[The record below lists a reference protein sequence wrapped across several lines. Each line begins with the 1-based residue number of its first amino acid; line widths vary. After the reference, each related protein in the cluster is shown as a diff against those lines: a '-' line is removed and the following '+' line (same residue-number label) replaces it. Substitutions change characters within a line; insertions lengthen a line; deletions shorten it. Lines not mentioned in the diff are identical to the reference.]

1 MFGPPEKKLGDEII
15 DAVTGT
21 QKLNDEFADLNTS
34 AFSIAGVFE
43 KINGIIRS
51 NGFEFEQINR
61 VLLGVDKSATSIAK
75 SFGVGRENIV
85 QLKIAMGDAYVEVAK
100 MGGKYSDIASI
111 QGKVSADLGRN
122 VILQTE
128 TIQKLFA
135 VQQVTGQNAE
145 VITKSFKDA
154 GMSATFASQKMG
166 DVVNI
171 ARSQGVNAQAV
182 SKLVLDNMSNL
193 NMYTFQ
199 GGVDGLAKMAAQATS
214 MRISMADTF
223 KFSEKVFNPEG
234 AIETAAA
241 LQRLGVTQS
250 QLLDPLRLMDLAQND
265 PTELQNQIT
274 QMTQQFV
281 QLNKDG
287 QFEIMPDA
295 KRQLREIETAMSYPA
310 GSLSK
315 MALGAAEVADK
326 MSKIRFTGG
335 FSEDEKKFIANMA
348 EMGPGGEYKLKI
360 DGKDMGIDKAMD
372 LFAKDNDKFKQFMKD
387 SEPKTMEDLAK
398 EQLDTIASIDANV
411 ASMMNR
417 VPMAMSTSKLGEDLL
432 EGYRKVAEV
441 PAKAFSEGGAF
452 NTEGMRGG
460 LNTFEGDMKSFI
472 KEFSTKKYSADE
484 LAVKAVEY
492 FRGIY
497 NYLEK
502 NAKQVDKNV
511 RAQYG
516 GNKSETLETEDF
528 ILKTHPKDTIV
539 FTPDM
544 MIGGTNLFGG
554 QQGSM
559 SETKN
564 TNDINLNINLSAQ
577 PGVDVNDMTKKEIL
591 EPLIAHIQK
600 VITGDGLLNK
610 NGSTTNPIF
619 NYQVG

>member
-1 MFGPPEKKLGDEII
+1 MFVPGDKKIADQIADGLSG
-15 DAVTGT
+15 A
-21 QKLNDEFADLNTS
+21 QKINDEFADINTT
-34 AFSIAGVFE
+34 AFSIQGVFE
-43 KINGIIRS
+43 KINGIIES
-51 NGFEFEQINR
+51 NGFNLEQMNKVI
-61 VLLGVDKSATSIAK
+61 LGVDKSATAIAK
-75 SFGVGRENIV
+75 SFGTGRDNIV

-154 GMSATFASQKMG
+154 GMSASFASEAMG
-166 DVVNI
+166 KVVNI

-182 SKLVLDNMSNL
+182 SKLVVDNMSNL

-214 MRISMADTF
+214 MRINMQDTF
-223 KFSEKVFNPEG
+223 RFSEKVFNPEG

-265 PTELQNQIT
+265 PTELQNQIVK
-274 QMTQQFV
+274 MTEQFV
-281 QLNKDG
+281 QLNKEG

-295 KRQLREIETAMSYPA
+295 KRQLREIETAMGYPSGA
-310 GSLSK
+310 LSK

-348 EMGPGGEYKLKI
+348 EMGPGGTYTLKV

-398 EQLDTIASIDANV
+398 EQLDTISSIDANV

-417 VPMAMSTSKLGEDLL
+417 VPIAGSTSKIGEDLL
-432 EGYRKVAEV
+432 AGYRKVAEV

-452 NTEGMRGG
+452 NTQGMRGG
-460 LNTFEGDMKSFI
+460 LDTFEEDIKSFI
-472 KEFSTKKYSADE
+472 KDISTNKYDAKSLENRLMEA
-484 LAVKAVEY
+484 
-492 FRGIY
+492 FRGVF
-497 NYLEK
+497 NYTKENMGK
-502 NAKQVDKNV
+502 VDKNI
-511 RAQYG
+511 R
-516 GNKSETLETEDF
+516 TEFEVDDF
-528 ILKTHPKDTIV
+528 ILKTHPKDSIV

-544 MIGGTNLFGG
+544 MIGGTNLYGG
-554 QQGSM
+554 QQNTM

-564 TNDINLNINLSAQ
+564 TNDININVSLTSNGADLNQ
-577 PGVDVNDMTKKEIL
+577 MTKKEIL
-591 EPLIAHIQK
+591 EPLVAHIQK

-610 NGSTTNPIF
+610 NGKTPNPMV
-619 NYQVG
+619 NYQV

>member
-1 MFGPPEKKLGDEII
+1 MFGPPNDKKLGDEITE
-15 DAVTGT
+15 ALTGT

-51 NGFEFEQINR
+51 NGFEFDQINK

-75 SFGVGRENIV
+75 SFGTGRDNIG

-111 QGKVSADLGRN
+111 QGKVSGDLGRN

-154 GMSATFASQKMG
+154 GMSAYLASEKMG
-166 DVVNI
+166 NVVNI

-182 SKLVLDNMSNL
+182 SKLVVENMSNL

-223 KFSEKVFNPEG
+223 KFAEKVFNPEG

-274 QMTQQFV
+274 QMTEQFV

-295 KRQLREIETAMSYPA
+295 KRQLREIETAMGYPSGA
-310 GSLSK
+310 LSK

-348 EMGPGGEYKLKI
+348 EMGPGGTYTLKV
-360 DGKDMGIDKAMD
+360 DGKDMGIDQAMD
-372 LFAKDNDKFKQFMKD
+372 LFAKDNDRFKQFMKD

-398 EQLDTIASIDANV
+398 EQLDTISSIDANV

-441 PAKAFSEGGAF
+441 PAKAVSEGGAF
-452 NTEGMRGG
+452 NTQGMREG
-460 LNTFEGDMKSFI
+460 LNTFEGDMKAFI
-472 KEFSTKKYSADE
+472 KDFSTNKSSDVE
-484 LAVKAVEY
+484 LTAKAMEY

-502 NAKQVDKNV
+502 NAEQVDKNV
-511 RAQYG
+511 KSQYA
-516 GNKSETLETEDF
+516 EDF

>member
-1 MFGPPEKKLGDEII
+1 MFGPPDDKDKTIADQIADGLSGTKKI
-15 DAVTGT
+15 
-21 QKLNDEFADLNTS
+21 NDEFADINTT
-34 AFSIAGVFE
+34 AFSIKGVFE
-43 KINGIIRS
+43 KINDIIRT
-51 NGFEFEQINR
+51 NGLEFEQINK

-75 SFGVGRENIV
+75 SFGTGRENIA

-100 MGGKYSDIASI
+100 MGGKYTDIASI
-111 QGKVSADLGRN
+111 QAKVSADLGRN
-122 VILQTE
+122 VILQTG
-128 TIQKLFA
+128 TIEKLFA

-154 GMSATFASQKMG
+154 GMSANLAAEKMG
-166 DVVNI
+166 NVVNI

-182 SKLVLDNMSNL
+182 SKLVVDNMSNL

-214 MRISMADTF
+214 MRINMQDTF
-223 KFSEKVFNPEG
+223 RFSEKVFNPEG

-281 QLNKDG
+281 QLNEKG

-348 EMGPGGEYKLKI
+348 EMGPGGTYTLKV
-360 DGKDMGIDKAMD
+360 DGKDMGIDQAMD
-372 LFAKDNDKFKQFMKD
+372 LFAKDNDRFKQFMKD

-417 VPMAMSTSKLGEDLL
+417 VPMAFSTSKLGEDIL

-441 PAKAFSEGGAF
+441 PATAFSEGGAY
-452 NTEGMRGG
+452 NTKDMREG
-460 LNTFEGDMKSFI
+460 LNSFEGDMKAFI
-472 KEFSTKKYSADE
+472 KDFSTNEYSESEFTA
-484 LAVKAVEY
+484 KAMEY
-492 FRGIY
+492 FKGIY
-497 NYLEK
+497 NFVIENNKKVGK
-502 NAKQVDKNV
+502 NFQNQLPDGEYSTN
-511 RAQYG
+511 
-516 GNKSETLETEDF
+516 DF
-528 ILKTHPKDTIV
+528 ILKTHPKDSIV

-554 QQGSM
+554 QQNSM

-564 TNDINLNINLSAQ
+564 TNDINLNVTLTSN
-577 PGVDVNDMTKKEIL
+577 GVDLNQMTKRDVL
-591 EPLIAHIQK
+591 EPLVEHMKRILD
-600 VITGDGLLNK
+600 GDGLLNK
-610 NGSTTNPIF
+610 NGKTPNPMF
-619 NYQVG
+619 NYQVS

>member
-1 MFGPPEKKLGDEII
+1 MFEPPNDKDKTIADQIADGLSGTKKI
-15 DAVTGT
+15 
-21 QKLNDEFADLNTS
+21 NDEFADINTT
-34 AFSIAGVFE
+34 AFSIKGVFE
-43 KINGIIRS
+43 KINDIIRT
-51 NGFEFEQINR
+51 NGLEFEQINK

-75 SFGVGRENIV
+75 SFGTGRENIA

-100 MGGKYSDIASI
+100 MGGKYTDIASI
-111 QGKVSADLGRN
+111 QAKVSADLGRN
-122 VILQTE
+122 VILQTG
-128 TIQKLFA
+128 TIEKLFA

-154 GMSATFASQKMG
+154 GMSANLAAEKMG
-166 DVVNI
+166 NVVNI

-182 SKLVLDNMSNL
+182 SKLVVDNMSNL

-214 MRISMADTF
+214 MRINMQDTF
-223 KFSEKVFNPEG
+223 RFSEKVFNPEG

-281 QLNKDG
+281 QLNEKG

-348 EMGPGGEYKLKI
+348 EMGPGGTYTLKV

-372 LFAKDNDKFKQFMKD
+372 LFSKDNDKFKQFMKD
-387 SEPKTMEDLAK
+387 SKPKDMEDLAK

-417 VPMAMSTSKLGEDLL
+417 VPMAFSTSKLGEDIL

-441 PAKAFSEGGAF
+441 PATAFSEGGAY
-452 NTEGMRGG
+452 NTKDMREG
-460 LNTFEGDMKSFI
+460 LNSFEGDMKAFI
-472 KEFSTKKYSADE
+472 KDFSTNEYSESEFTA
-484 LAVKAVEY
+484 KAMEY
-492 FRGIY
+492 FKGIY
-497 NYLEK
+497 NFVIENNKKVGK
-502 NAKQVDKNV
+502 NFQNQLPDGEYSAN
-511 RAQYG
+511 
-516 GNKSETLETEDF
+516 DF
-528 ILKTHPKDTIV
+528 ILKTHPKDSIV

-554 QQGSM
+554 QQNSM

-564 TNDINLNINLSAQ
+564 TNDINLNVTLTSNGIDLNQ
-577 PGVDVNDMTKKEIL
+577 MTKRDVL
-591 EPLIAHIQK
+591 EPLVEHMKRILD
-600 VITGDGLLNK
+600 GDGLLNK
-610 NGSTTNPIF
+610 NGKTPNPMF
-619 NYQVG
+619 NYQVS

>member
-1 MFGPPEKKLGDEII
+1 MFGPPDDKDKTIADQIADGLSGTKKI
-15 DAVTGT
+15 
-21 QKLNDEFADLNTS
+21 NDEFADINTT
-34 AFSIAGVFE
+34 AFSIKGVFE
-43 KINGIIRS
+43 KINDIIRT
-51 NGFEFEQINR
+51 NGLEFEQINK

-75 SFGVGRENIV
+75 SFGTGRENIA

-100 MGGKYSDIASI
+100 MGGKYTDIASI
-111 QGKVSADLGRN
+111 QAKVSADLGRN
-122 VILQTE
+122 VILQTG
-128 TIQKLFA
+128 TIEKLFA

-154 GMSATFASQKMG
+154 GMSANLAAEKMG
-166 DVVNI
+166 NVVNI

-182 SKLVLDNMSNL
+182 SKLVVDNMSNL

-214 MRISMADTF
+214 MRINMQDTF
-223 KFSEKVFNPEG
+223 RFSEKVFNPEG

-281 QLNKDG
+281 QLNEKG

-348 EMGPGGEYKLKI
+348 EMGPGGTYTLKV

-372 LFAKDNDKFKQFMKD
+372 LFSKDNDKFKQFMKD
-387 SEPKTMEDLAK
+387 SKPKDMEDLAK

-417 VPMAMSTSKLGEDLL
+417 VPMAFSTSKLGEDIL

-441 PAKAFSEGGAF
+441 PATAFSEGGAY
-452 NTEGMRGG
+452 NTKDMREG
-460 LNTFEGDMKSFI
+460 LNSFEGDMKAFI
-472 KEFSTKKYSADE
+472 KDFSTNEYSESEFTA
-484 LAVKAVEY
+484 KAMEY
-492 FRGIY
+492 FKGIY
-497 NYLEK
+497 NFVIENNKKVGK
-502 NAKQVDKNV
+502 NFQNQLPDGEYSTN
-511 RAQYG
+511 
-516 GNKSETLETEDF
+516 DF
-528 ILKTHPKDTIV
+528 ILKTHPKDSIV

-554 QQGSM
+554 QQNSM

-564 TNDINLNINLSAQ
+564 TNDINLNVTLTSN
-577 PGVDVNDMTKKEIL
+577 GVDLNQMTKRDVL
-591 EPLIAHIQK
+591 EPLVEHMKRILD
-600 VITGDGLLNK
+600 GDGLLNK
-610 NGSTTNPIF
+610 NGKTPNPMF
-619 NYQVG
+619 NYQVS